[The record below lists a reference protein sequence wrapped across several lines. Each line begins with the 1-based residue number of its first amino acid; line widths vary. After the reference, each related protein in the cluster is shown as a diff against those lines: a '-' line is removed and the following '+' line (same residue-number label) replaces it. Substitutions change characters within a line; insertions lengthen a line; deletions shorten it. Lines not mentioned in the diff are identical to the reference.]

1 MSWMTQ
7 TEAAAALGCSIR
19 TVRRRIRAGS
29 LTARREGRRLLVEI
43 DTDRALSTVTQV
55 GRHLAEVGAAA
66 VIQRKQDAD
75 ALNDHILVDSKTP
88 VATVTFNRPSQRN
101 AINFEMWRQFAGIM
115 EKLDADRGV
124 RAVVITG
131 AGQEAVSAG
140 ADIQDFEE
148 HRSDSTKG
156 RGYNDAVNGALKT
169 LTDMD
174 TPTISMIR
182 GFAVGGGCELAV
194 ATDLRIAS
202 DNSRMGIPVG
212 KLGISIGHRE
222 MRGLVNLVGKGNAMY
237 ILLSARLLDAQE
249 SLRIGLVNQVVKHEE
264 LEDYTYKLASDIA
277 SLAPLSHAVN
287 KLTMRQ
293 VQNKPSLE
301 NLTEKEADLPL
312 TQFDT
317 KDYLEGYKAFLE
329 KRRPNFIGK

>member
-1 MSWMTQ
+1 MPILHKSQ
-7 TEAAAALGCSIR
+7 
-19 TVRRRIRAGS
+19 
-29 LTARREGRRLLVEI
+29 
-43 DTDRALSTVTQV
+43 QV
-55 GRHLAEVGAAA
+55 S
-66 VIQRKQDAD
+66 KQQDSET
-75 ALNDHILVDSKTP
+75 LNDHIIVETKAP
-88 VATVTFNRPSQRN
+88 VTTVTFNRPSQRN
-101 AINFEMWRQFAGIM
+101 AISFDMWRQFSEIM
-115 EKLDADRGV
+115 KKLDADRSV
-124 RAVVITG
+124 RAVVVTG
-131 AGQEAVSAG
+131 AGDEAFSAG
-140 ADIQDFEE
+140 ADIQDFDE

-156 RGYNDAVNGALKT
+156 RGYNDVVNGALQT
-169 LTDMD
+169 LSEMA

-202 DNSRMGIPVG
+202 DDSLMGIPVG

-237 ILLSARLLDAQE
+237 ILLSARLLDAEE
-249 SLRIGLVNQVVKHEE
+249 SLRIGLVNQVVPAADLH
-264 LEDYTYKLASDIA
+264 DHTYKLAGDIA

-287 KLTMRQ
+287 KLTMIQ

-301 NLTEKEADLPL
+301 GLTKEEADLPL

-329 KRRPNFIGK
+329 KRRPNFIGE

>member
-1 MSWMTQ
+1 M
-7 TEAAAALGCSIR
+7 
-19 TVRRRIRAGS
+19 
-29 LTARREGRRLLVEI
+29 
-43 DTDRALSTVTQV
+43 
-55 GRHLAEVGAAA
+55 
-66 VIQRKQDAD
+66 
-75 ALNDHILVDSKTP
+75 NDHIILDPTAP

-101 AINFEMWRQFAGIM
+101 AISFTMWQQFSGM
-115 EKLDADRGV
+115 MKKLDADRDV

-131 AGQEAVSAG
+131 AGGDAFSAG
-140 ADIQDFEE
+140 ADIQDFDE
-148 HRSDSTKG
+148 HRSDSAKG

-169 LTDMD
+169 LSDMA

-182 GFAVGGGCELAV
+182 GFAVGGGCELAI

-202 DNSRMGIPVG
+202 DDSRMGIPVG

-222 MRGLVNLVGKGNAMY
+222 MRGLVNLVGKGNALY

-249 SLRIGLVNQVVKHEE
+249 SLRIGLVNQVVKP
-264 LEDYTYKLASDIA
+264 EDLQEYTYKLAADIA
-277 SLAPLSHAVN
+277 GLAPLSHAAN
-287 KLTMRQ
+287 KLTMHQ

-301 NLTEKEADLPL
+301 NLTKREADLPL

-329 KRRPNFIGK
+329 KRRPNFIGE

>member
-1 MSWMTQ
+1 MS
-7 TEAAAALGCSIR
+7 
-19 TVRRRIRAGS
+19 
-29 LTARREGRRLLVEI
+29 
-43 DTDRALSTVTQV
+43 
-55 GRHLAEVGAAA
+55 
-66 VIQRKQDAD
+66 
-75 ALNDHILVDSKTP
+75 DHILVDSNTP
-88 VATVTFNRPSQRN
+88 VTTVTFNRPSQRN
-101 AINFEMWRQFAGIM
+101 AISFAMWREFSVILQ
-115 EKLDADRGV
+115 KLDADREV

-131 AGQEAVSAG
+131 AGDEAFSAG
-140 ADIQDFEE
+140 ADIQDFDEY
-148 HRSDSTKG
+148 RSDSTKG

-169 LTDMD
+169 LSEMA

-202 DNSRMGIPVG
+202 DDSRLGIPVG

-222 MRGLVNLVGKGNAMY
+222 MRGLVNLVGKGNALY

-249 SLRIGLVNQVVKHEE
+249 SLRIGLVNQVVKPDE
-264 LEDYTYKLASDIA
+264 LHDYTYKLAGEIA
-277 SLAPLSHAVN
+277 ALAPLSHAVN
-287 KLTMRQ
+287 KLTMNQ

-301 NLTEKEADLPL
+301 NLTEEEADLPL